1 MDTIAMRMELRR
13 FLNRP
18 SYRYQIANRFFPH
31 IPWLILFA
39 LSVFLYKQRIF
50 ADSAYYVSHFI
61 NNKFFMIECQRYVL
75 AFSQVLPLIGVW
87 LGIKLKYVLLL
98 YSISHVLFF
107 YSLFLITYYGLR
119 DRRSGL
125 LILIFQITGITLS
138 FYTPMFELFYG
149 VSLLVTFYAFWR
161 TNINSNFVLLL
172 LIFLEIT
179 VLFSHPVT
187 FILLAFII
195 FYDFREHIKPAKW
208 YLWLI
213 GILIAVAVTKSFFMC
228 PYETGKLGWQFGV
241 DENKTYLQ
249 LFKAGFWK
257 HLAAFFMTYYPETMA
272 ALLGSIVL
280 LTIKKQWFR
289 LIVVAGTFS
298 LYLVLVA
305 AAYTEIL
312 HSRYMEQ
319 VFFPFVVIS
328 FIPIVYGYNSKMH
341 QGLQNTSTMVLIL
354 LIGYRLFMIYDG
366 SFPFRQ
372 RTIQMESLIH
382 TAWDK
387 GGTKYIIDEAKV
399 EKEFTM
405 LNWSYPIES
414 MLISSLYGNTRTV
427 TLVPSADLAFE
438 NNVKKITPRNF
449 LYRKWEIRENSWLNP
464 AYFHL
469 DPGIYKPL
477 ADTLVNKNLNAI
489 SNSMSLNI
497 NALNYYQSLDTIWIP
512 VEIINNSGITLKTG
526 GRNQVYIS
534 YFWMHDDNLLDWN
547 SIKTTVDCDIT
558 TKYTQ
563 LIKVATPAQKGK
575 HNLKVD
581 VIGDNNFWFGINA
594 TVPVYIY

>member
-1 MDTIAMRMELRR
+1 MDTIALRMELRR

-18 SYRYQIANRFFPH
+18 SYRYQLANRLFPH

-61 NNKFFMIECQRYVL
+61 NQKFFMIECQRYVL
-75 AFSQVLPLIGVW
+75 AFSQILPLIGVW
-87 LGIKLKYVLLL
+87 LGIQLKYVLIL
-98 YSISHVLFF
+98 YSVSHVLFF
-107 YSLFLITYYGLR
+107 YSLFLLTYYGLR

-125 LILIFQITGITLS
+125 LILIFQIAGITLS

-161 TNINSNFVLLL
+161 TNINTHFVLLL

-179 VLFSHPVT
+179 ILFSHPVT

-195 FYDFREHIKPAKW
+195 FYDFREHTKPTKW
-208 YLWLI
+208 YLWFL

-228 PYETGKLGWQFGV
+228 PYETGKLGWQFGI
-241 DENKTYLQ
+241 DQNKTYMQ
-249 LFKAGFWK
+249 LFRVDFWK
-257 HLAAFFMTYYPETMA
+257 QTSLFFFTYYPEMMA
-272 ALLGSIVL
+272 ALLASLVL
-280 LTIKKQWFR
+280 LIVKKQWFR
-289 LIVVAGTFS
+289 LLVTAGTFS
-298 LYLVLVA
+298 LYFVLVA
-305 AAYTEIL
+305 SAYSEIV

-328 FIPIVYGYNSKMH
+328 FIPVVYGYNLKLH
-341 QGLQNTSTMVLIL
+341 QGLQNISTMALIL
-354 LIGYRLFMIYDG
+354 LIGYRFFMIYDG
-366 SFPFRQ
+366 SIPFRQ
-372 RTIQMESLIH
+372 RTIQMESMIH

-387 GGTKYIIDEAKV
+387 GGTKYMIDESKV

-414 MLISSLYGNTRTV
+414 ILISSLSGNTRTV
-427 TLVPSADLAFE
+427 TLIPSNDLAFE
-438 NNVKKITPRNF
+438 NNVKKITPQKF
-449 LYRKWEIRENSWLNP
+449 LYRRWEIKDDSWLNKS
-464 AYFHL
+464 YFHL
-469 DPGIYKPL
+469 DPGVYKPL
-477 ADTLVNKNLNAI
+477 SDTSANRNLNAI
-489 SNSMSLNI
+489 STNMTVRIKS
-497 NALNYYQSLDTIWIP
+497 LNYYQSLDTVWIP
-512 VEIINNSGITLKTG
+512 VEITNTSGITLKTG
-526 GRNQVYIS
+526 GKNHISLS

-547 SIKTTVDCDIT
+547 TIKTTVDCDIT
-558 TKYTQ
+558 TRNTQ
-563 LIKVATPAQKGK
+563 LIKVAIPSQKGK

-581 VIGDNNFWFGINA
+581 VIGDDNFWFGINA